1 MLSTVVRLTPPRQPE
16 EIWLGDSGRMKQRRV
31 QVFRDGEVLEDIT
44 TRNGTLRMAK
54 RQEIVWGGHAT
65 LPLIRMDDKIN

>member
-1 MLSTVVRLTPPRQPE
+1 MLSTVVRLTPPRQLE
-16 EIWLGDSGRMKQRRV
+16 GIWLGDSGRMKQRRV

-44 TRNGTLRMAK
+44 ARDGTSWVGERL
-54 RQEIVWGGHAT
+54 EIVWGGYAT